1 MRLNRDLTPTPMHCP
16 KCDDPDTRVIDSREA
31 PDGRSI
37 RRRRECEKCG
47 FRFSTSEVILKENL
61 SVQKQ
66 DGRVEEFDRN
76 KILSGIHRALG
87 KRPIDAEQI
96 EMTVSDIERE
106 LDEEYP
112 STPIPSRAIGEKVME
127 KLKKLDMI
135 AYIRFACVYKEFKAI
150 SDFEKE
156 LKALKKEDK

>member
-1 MRLNRDLTPTPMHCP
+1 MHCP
-16 KCDDPDTRVIDSREA
+16 KCDYEDTRVIDSREA

-47 FRFSTSEVILKENL
+47 FRFSTQENILKENL
-61 SVQKQ
+61 TVQKS
-66 DGRVEEFDRN
+66 DGRVESFDRN
-76 KILSGIHRALG
+76 KILSGIRRALG
-87 KRPIDAEQI
+87 KRPIDNEQI
-96 EMTVSDIERE
+96 EMIVSDIERE
-106 LDEEYP
+106 LDEEYLGK
-112 STPIPSRAIGEKVME
+112 SVPSRAIGERVME

>member
-1 MRLNRDLTPTPMHCP
+1 MHCP
-16 KCDDPDTRVIDSREA
+16 KCDFEDTRVIDSRES

-47 FRFSTSEVILKENL
+47 FRFSTQENILKENL

-66 DGRVEEFDRN
+66 DGRVEPFDRN
-76 KILSGIHRALG
+76 KILHGIQRAMG
-87 KRPIDAEQI
+87 KRPVDSEQI
-96 EMTVSDIERE
+96 EMIVADIERE

-112 STPIPSRAIGEKVME
+112 STPVPSRAVGGKVME